1 MKFEEEAGSK
11 DSQVEKPK
19 TEILAETDKDSS
31 KDNNEEQVRKRMRAM
46 SEIRG
51 KYQKEHPDV
60 AVEGGT
66 LARKTELEDIA
77 SNLSTR
83 IGKVEGGQQDFAS
96 REELLESLNKAIA
109 HGNENEE
116 ILNTKL
122 GFMDPKDIDRLAK
135 IAQRKKEIGLEKQ
148 ENDSVIYGE
157 DKKDMGAKGEAARKN
172 IALEKEEGDLYA
184 ETEQMFETKYKG
196 LGRI

>member
-19 TEILAETDKDSS
+19 TEILADTDQDSS